1 MELPYRASTFSRDH
15 IETIPNLQANLIQVN
30 QKKVLEDTMSWL
42 IEDMQDRINRAL
54 TFRVMKSFV
63 INIGG
68 GIAVSGDVINELINS
83 MATQDIHPNGFQQ
96 ITLSHFGDKV
106 EELNETGLD
115 KVVESS

>member
-68 GIAVSGDVINELINS
+68 GIAVSGDVMNELINS
-83 MATQDIHPNGFQQ
+83 MVT
-96 ITLSHFGDKV
+96 
-106 EELNETGLD
+106 
-115 KVVESS
+115 